1 MIDHFI
7 AGLAYRKTHQAKRR
21 TRQHNFIAPHDD
33 FLEDCPLLDLALW
46 FLSFWT
52 SVASRRRCLK
62 TQVRPP
68 ACQVDF
74 LVFSETV
81 LTKWLKPPHNLGTD
95 SAKLSPLISER
106 GSMRAHHASNH
117 FGRHVQCTRRT
128 PLFGFGLAR
137 LAAAHFFVIQ
147 TQAPACTRKS

>member
-1 MIDHFI
+1 VVSVF
-7 AGLAYRKTHQAKRR
+7 
-21 TRQHNFIAPHDD
+21 
-33 FLEDCPLLDLALW
+33 LDLRRFAP
-46 FLSFWT
+46 
-52 SVASRRRCLK
+52 SVFEDASSN
-62 TQVRPP
+62 P

-81 LTKWLKPPHNLGTD
+81 LTNWLKTPHT
-95 SAKLSPLISER
+95 KLSPLISER

-128 PLFGFGLAR
+128 LLFGFGLAR